1 MTVLASF
8 KSPQCL
14 QKAIVDTFI
23 NNNCVSDLIDT
34 GSSDSFIHKKLI
46 GKLNFGMGLS
56 NSSVSMTELF
66 VTVVCGYVSVD
77 ILIDEL
83 PTNKIIS
90 S

>member
-1 MTVLASF
+1 
-8 KSPQCL
+8 
-14 QKAIVDTFI
+14 
-23 NNNCVSDLIDT
+23 
-34 GSSDSFIHKKLI
+34 
-46 GKLNFGMGLS
+46 MGLS